1 MTAMRRSLL
10 LMILLAAAV
19 VPLTLLLQQAG
30 RETAVPRWHQH
41 LEQPSEEA
49 LGPCPRC
56 GGEAEL
62 CTHLPVINVETGGQ
76 TIPGR
81 PVREEGADTTSYQAG
96 DHGETEILVSY
107 STVSEAG
114 VWHHPDDEPTHT
126 GTALFR
132 YRGNSSRYFTKGSY
146 RMRLVKDDG
155 EQKRKQGLLGMPAG
169 TDWALYGPFLDKTLL
184 RNYMWM
190 NLSAEVMGTWT
201 PEVRFCELMLD
212 GEYQGVYVLME
223 MIDVDANRLSLTE
236 YRSGDPVC
244 SYLVLIGSRSRLER
258 SLDNFC
264 YYTYQMEIGNDLRA
278 EVLYPR
284 TSSLSQQVLEYIQAD
299 FSEAERMLFSSDLV
313 DGTGAWK
320 SGINM
325 DSFVNYYILMEF
337 LAVNDMFGNSTY
349 LYRDVRGKLSIG
361 PVWDYNNVLN
371 NFFHPMPERAFLLSQ
386 RGWYS
391 RLMMDQEFVERVIR
405 RYRELRR
412 GVLSEEHLLAYE
424 EAVEAWLGSAIGRN
438 YTVWGYTFDPEQVS
452 ANEHRLPA
460 AGSGDTLRDV
470 NPDSYR
476 QAVEWMLDYMVDR
489 GRWMY
494 ENIETLRQ
502 YSHPSRFATQLLE

>member
-1 MTAMRRSLL
+1 MRRSLL

-278 EVLYPR
+278 EVLYPGA
-284 TSSLSQQVLEYIQAD
+284 SSLSQQVLEYIQPISA
-299 FSEAERMLFSSDLV
+299 RR
-313 DGTGAWK
+313 
-320 SGINM
+320 SGCCSPPIWWT
-325 DSFVNYYILMEF
+325 
-337 LAVNDMFGNSTY
+337 APAH
-349 LYRDVRGKLSIG
+349 GK
-361 PVWDYNNVLN
+361 
-371 NFFHPMPERAFLLSQ
+371 
-386 RGWYS
+386 
-391 RLMMDQEFVERVIR
+391 
-405 RYRELRR
+405 
-412 GVLSEEHLLAYE
+412 
-424 EAVEAWLGSAIGRN
+424 
-438 YTVWGYTFDPEQVS
+438 
-452 ANEHRLPA
+452 
-460 AGSGDTLRDV
+460 AGSIWTPL
-470 NPDSYR
+470 STT
-476 QAVEWMLDYMVDR
+476 
-489 GRWMY
+489 
-494 ENIETLRQ
+494 I
-502 YSHPSRFATQLLE
+502 S

>member
-1 MTAMRRSLL
+1 MRRGLL
-10 LMILLAAAV
+10 IMILLAAAV
-19 VPLTLLLQQAG
+19 VPLSLLLQQAG
-30 RETAVPRWHQH
+30 RETAAPRCHQH
-41 LEQPSEEA
+41 LTQPSEEE

-56 GGEAEL
+56 GGEETL

-81 PVREEGADTTSYQAG
+81 PIRNAADSITSYQTG
-96 DHGETEILVSY
+96 DHGETEIVVSY

-114 VWHHPDDEPTHT
+114 VWHHPDDEPTLT

-132 YRGNSSRYFTKGSY
+132 FRGNSSRYFTKGSY

-184 RNYMWM
+184 RNYMCM

-244 SYLVLIGSRSRLER
+244 SYLVLIGSRSKLER

-264 YYTYQMEIGNDLRA
+264 YYTYQMEIGRDLRA

-299 FSEAERMLFSSDLV
+299 FSEVERMLFSSDLV
-313 DGTGAWK
+313 DGTSAWK
-320 SGINM
+320 SEINM

-361 PVWDYNNVLN
+361 PVWDYNNVLD
-371 NFFHPMPERAFLLSQ
+371 NFFHPMPARSFLLSQ

-391 RLMMDQEFVERVIR
+391 RLMMDREFVERVIR

-424 EAVEAWLGSAIGRN
+424 KAVETWLGSAIARN

-452 ANEHRLPA
+452 AYERRFPA
-460 AGSGDTLRDV
+460 AGSGDTLQDV

-476 QAVEWMLDYMVDR
+476 QAVEWMLDYMVNR
-489 GRWMY
+489 GRWMD
-494 ENIETLRQ
+494 EHIETLRQ
-502 YSHPSRFATQLLE
+502 YSHPSRFATQVLE